1 MDAYREANAAG
12 CAAHWHAPH
21 VASLSVTPHWRTLLG
36 QADAGMAGGGADL
49 AALLRLYMRFG
60 CLNDALALAHAH
72 ISAWLM
78 QACSLVAGRLALAL
92 K

>member
-1 MDAYREANAAG
+1 
-12 CAAHWHAPH
+12 
-21 VASLSVTPHWRTLLG
+21 
-36 QADAGMAGGGADL
+36 MAGGGADL